1 MQLPSWLVDYWPHI
15 IAAVTVATALASSC
29 HAVLFKRDPRAAVL
43 WLGFIWL
50 VPILGPILY
59 AFLGVN
65 RVRRTAVMLRSA
77 ADRTAFIVNDIYP
90 KSSIS
95 ADQIEEHLTI
105 KIGMTV
111 PYDGEN
117 FLRAINEGQPIVS
130 LARRSA
136 AAGALRRLAEML
148 ADTGA
153 EDGAAR
159 PQKRGRLGGLLG
171 RN

>member
-1 MQLPSWLVDYWPHI
+1 M
-15 IAAVTVATALASSC
+15 
-29 HAVLFKRDPRAAVL
+29 
-43 WLGFIWL
+43 G
-50 VPILGPILY
+50 
-59 AFLGVN
+59 N
-65 RVRRTAVMLRSA
+65 A
-77 ADRTAFIVNDIYP
+77 ADRTSFIVNDIYP

-95 ADQIEEHLTI
+95 AEQIEEHLTI
-105 KIGMTV
+105 KVAMTV

-117 FLRAINEGQPIVS
+117 FLRGVNEGQPIVS

-136 AAGALRRLAEML
+136 AAAALRRLAEML

-153 EDGAAR
+153 NDEQVK